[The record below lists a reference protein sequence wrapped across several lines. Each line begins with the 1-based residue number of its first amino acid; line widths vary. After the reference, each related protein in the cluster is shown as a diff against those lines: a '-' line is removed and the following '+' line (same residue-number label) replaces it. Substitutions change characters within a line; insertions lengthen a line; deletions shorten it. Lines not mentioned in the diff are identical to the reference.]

1 VDDRRVTV
9 TVRDD
14 GVGFDARTLPKS
26 AYGLLGM
33 RYRVE
38 AENGSLN
45 IVSAPGRAR
54 RSRRRWWSRRQ

>member
-1 VDDRRVTV
+1 
-9 TVRDD
+9 VRDD

-38 AENGSLN
+38 AENGSLD
-45 IVSAPGRAR
+45 IVSAPGQGTTVQATLVVPAPVTA
-54 RSRRRWWSRRQ
+54 